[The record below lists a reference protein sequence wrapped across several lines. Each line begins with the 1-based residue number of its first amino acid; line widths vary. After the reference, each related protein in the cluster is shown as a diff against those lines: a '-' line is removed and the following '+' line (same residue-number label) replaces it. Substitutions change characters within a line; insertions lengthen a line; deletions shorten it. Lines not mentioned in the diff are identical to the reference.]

1 MNDDVKEKE
10 RVVSDPSL
18 GAGGPPTKQTILV
31 QVVATRD
38 WDDGVG
44 FQLKWEHPKGVW
56 HSGPMV
62 FPKDDIDRELAYDL
76 VDETGLDLVF
86 DSKADDCIWVTTAP
100 CPKHTK
106 PPKGSDKGQIKN
118 KVRASDKKL
127 TLENKNNTYPY
138 TLHYALRFTGKTYEV
153 EGKQFGPNYAYD
165 PEYRNN
171 GGGGNL

>member
-100 CPKHTK
+100 CPKHT
-106 PPKGSDKGQIKN
+106 
-118 KVRASDKKL
+118 
-127 TLENKNNTYPY
+127 LENKNNTYPY

-171 GGGGNL
+171 GGGGNV

>member
-1 MNDDVKEKE
+1 MHLGDH
-10 RVVSDPSL
+10 RPVSR
-18 GAGGPPTKQTILV
+18 A
-31 QVVATRD
+31 
-38 WDDGVG
+38 
-44 FQLKWEHPKGVW
+44 
-56 HSGPMV
+56 
-62 FPKDDIDRELAYDL
+62 
-76 VDETGLDLVF
+76 
-86 DSKADDCIWVTTAP
+86 
-100 CPKHTK
+100 TK

-171 GGGGNL
+171 GGGGNV